1 MRTVTNQNVR
11 PLSFYRR
18 SPRRRV
24 LRRPEGIAIRIKNP
38 EHDNPILVR
47 SDQNTGARQ
56 KCLENLRP
64 WPKGVS
70 GNPAGRPKDTL
81 LMLELRK
88 FLAGPLSA
96 EEYSKLVKVIVRKV
110 FERAV
115 NGDVRACIEIRCRT
129 QGRVPRIVTV
139 N

>member
-1 MRTVTNQNVR
+1 MRTAINQNSRV
-11 PLSFYRR
+11 LSFYRG
-18 SPRRRV
+18 SARRRV
-24 LRRPEGIAIRIKNP
+24 LRRPKGIAVKIRIP
-38 EHDNPILVR
+38 EHDNPILAHNH
-47 SDQNTGARQ
+47 QNVGASQ

-81 LMLELRK
+81 LAQELRE

-96 EEYSKLVKVIVRKV
+96 EQYGRLVKVIVRKV
-110 FERAV
+110 FERAI
-115 NGDVRACIEIRCRT
+115 NGDVRASIEIRCRT
-129 QGRVPRIVTV
+129 RGRVPRIVTV